1 MSYAHSA
8 KAVFINMLGTL
19 DHLVGKAEHAGI
31 HDSVLGEKLTDDM
44 FPLELQFRVALNQ
57 VLLALNQ
64 VAGKPV
70 PLEETPYRSLAEVR
84 KGIAAVRSQIDQSDP
99 AQWAGPDEVVDLT
112 LPNGVRFLMS
122 SENDIQDWILPNFYF
137 HVTMA
142 YALLRNAGLDVG
154 KMDFLPHMGRHK
166 ALRTRVGV
174 PASANLI
181 ANILAGPLIQL
192 SGDFAKGL
200 APGGRTSSPACS
212 TARRMR

>member
-19 DHLVGKAEHAGI
+19 DHLVGKAEDAGM

-57 VLLALNQ
+57 VLLALDQ
-64 VAGKPV
+64 VAGIPA
-70 PLEETPYRSLAEVR
+70 PLEVTPYRSLAEVR
-84 KGIAAVRSQIDQSDP
+84 KGIATVRSQIDQTDP
-99 AQWAGPDEVVDLT
+99 AQWSRPDEVVDLT

-122 SENDIQDWILPNFYF
+122 SEEDIQDWILPNFYF

-154 KMDFLPHMGRHK
+154 KMDFLPHMKRHK
-166 ALRTRVGV
+166 APRT
-174 PASANLI
+174 
-181 ANILAGPLIQL
+181 
-192 SGDFAKGL
+192 
-200 APGGRTSSPACS
+200 
-212 TARRMR
+212 